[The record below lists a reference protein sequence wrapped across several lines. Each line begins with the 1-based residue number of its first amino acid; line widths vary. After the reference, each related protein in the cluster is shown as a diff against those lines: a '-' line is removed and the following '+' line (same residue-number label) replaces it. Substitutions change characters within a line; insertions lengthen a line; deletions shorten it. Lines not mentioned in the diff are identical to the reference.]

1 MVLAIV
7 AAPVAHAEGESESEV
22 ETEVILVVDQ
32 RPVTASSDRIVRAQ
46 DFKYFPRRSASDLMR
61 LVPGLHITQH
71 TGGAKAHQI
80 FLRGFD
86 AEHGQD
92 VAGSLDGVPLNE
104 VSHVHG
110 QGYLDLHFLIPEVI
124 RRIRILKGPYDG
136 GHGSFATAGSIDF
149 ITVHQRPYTASAGF
163 GPGMFNTYSMLS
175 DLSLGSE
182 ESGLY
187 FAFQG
192 ERSDGYTDPG
202 RLDALRAFARGR
214 AAFTGGWILDVLY
227 AGYRARSRAADVVPE
242 SWIRQGRIGR
252 FGSLDKSNRVDVDR
266 HLAGLT
272 LRGPAGGGW
281 LRATGYYNFKDTR
294 IFSNYTYYYFNE
306 DLGDQIEQSD
316 FRHYGGLHT
325 AYTRADSWAGV
336 GELVSDWG
344 IQWRMDAIRQTQ
356 ANTVERVRF
365 NLMNHYRIYEHNLG
379 FYAQEKLL
387 LGERWML
394 VGAVRYD
401 LNLIDVNGTQD
412 VRELDIYTNRVVVR
426 QEVPRDAFAHAHAV
440 SPKLSAV
447 CSVSD
452 RWKAFLNFG
461 RGFVTRPARDQANRQ
476 EAFSYAVTGAE
487 LGTHWSDRDGK
498 VGVSGGV
505 WWMHKDRELVF
516 DSEFGGTVFRGQ
528 SHRVGLEIELRYA
541 PFSWAYLATDLS
553 YIHARLDSGS
563 GWTVVPNTP
572 SLLMTNVLAVQ
583 LEEGLHASLRGRLLG
598 SREHD
603 LGMTSP
609 AYYVMDLVLAY
620 AAEDFEITL
629 EVDNLLDA
637 DWYDSVFAYPVR
649 PAPGEPIDA
658 GLQVTPGT
666 PFFVRFCLTFHV

>member
-1 MVLAIV
+1 M
-7 AAPVAHAEGESESEV
+7 
-22 ETEVILVVDQ
+22 
-32 RPVTASSDRIVRAQ
+32 
-46 DFKYFPRRSASDLMR
+46 
-61 LVPGLHITQH
+61 
-71 TGGAKAHQI
+71 
-80 FLRGFD
+80 
-86 AEHGQD
+86 
-92 VAGSLDGVPLNE
+92 
-104 VSHVHG
+104 
-110 QGYLDLHFLIPEVI
+110 
-124 RRIRILKGPYDG
+124 
-136 GHGSFATAGSIDF
+136 
-149 ITVHQRPYTASAGF
+149 
-163 GPGMFNTYSMLS
+163 
-175 DLSLGSE
+175 
-182 ESGLY
+182 
-187 FAFQG
+187 
-192 ERSDGYTDPG
+192 
-202 RLDALRAFARGR
+202 
-214 AAFTGGWILDVLY
+214 
-227 AGYRARSRAADVVPE
+227 
-242 SWIRQGRIGR
+242 
-252 FGSLDKSNRVDVDR
+252 
-266 HLAGLT
+266 
-272 LRGPAGGGW
+272 
-281 LRATGYYNFKDTR
+281 R

-325 AYTRADSWAGV
+325 TYTRVDPWEGV

-365 NLMNHYRIYEHNLG
+365 NLMNHYRIHEHNLG

-387 LGERWML
+387 LSERWML

-426 QEVPRDAFAHAHAV
+426 QDVPRDAFAHAHAV

-487 LGTHWSDRDGK
+487 LGTRWSDRGGK

-528 SHRVGLEIELRYA
+528 SHRVGLEIEFRYA
-541 PFSWAYLATDLS
+541 PFSWAYLATDLFF
-553 YIHARLDSGS
+553 IHARLDSGS

-603 LGMTSP
+603 IKFDEEM
-609 AYYVMDLVLAY
+609 AYTGCGPNGDAGVLAEGGE
-620 AAEDFEITL
+620 AHAEMTFHFDHVFGDIDEGPADPTDEEAVNFL
-629 EVDNLLDA
+629 AVGFGPFAELATGGSLDVDQVA
-637 DWYDSVFAYPVR
+637 MGQQMTGAVFQKL
-649 PAPGEPIDA
+649 IDA
-658 GLQVTPGT
+658 
-666 PFFVRFCLTFHV
+666 VRTLGHSGEAHCHL